1 MTEMLR
7 ITIADIAREAGVST
21 ATVDRVLN
29 NREGVR
35 APTRGRV
42 LGVAQRLGY
51 SDAGGAADPEARA
64 DSRPVALDFVIPGGS
79 KAFMDLFAG
88 HLGNQGLLAAGPVT
102 VRVHRFEGIDP
113 VALAETIERVAP
125 GSDGIGVVPV
135 DHPAVREA
143 LRRVIAGGAPVLTLI
158 SDIAGLPTVGYI
170 GIDNRAAGRL
180 AGYLLGRLMPPG
192 RTEVAL
198 FTGSLSYRGHEEREM
213 GFRHLLAEDF
223 PDLRIVEF
231 REVAED
237 SDRARAE
244 TSALLATRPALGGV
258 YNIGGGLRGIADAL
272 KKSGRAREIVVIGH
286 ELTEATRRYL
296 IEGTVDAV
304 IDQNPRVQAREAIER
319 LRRAALGQDVR
330 DWIGIRTQVIFRENV
345 PDI

>member
-51 SDAGGAADPEARA
+51 SEGGAAETDVRQ
-64 DSRPVALDFVIPGGS
+64 VALDFVIPGGS
-79 KAFMDLFAG
+79 KAFMDLFAA
-88 HLGNQGLLAAGPVT
+88 HLGEQGPMAAGPVT
-102 VRVHRFEGIDP
+102 LRVHRFAGIDP

-125 GSDGIGVVPV
+125 GSDGVGVVAV
-135 DHPAVREA
+135 DHPVVREA
-143 LRRVIAGGAPVLTLI
+143 LRRVIARGVPVLTLI
-158 SDIAGLPTVGYI
+158 SDIAGLPTIGYI

-198 FTGSLSYRGHEEREM
+198 FTGSHSYRGHEEREA

-231 REVAED
+231 REVAEN
-237 SDRARAE
+237 SDRSRAE
-244 TSALLATRPALGGV
+244 TRELLATRPALGGV
-258 YNIGGGLRGIADAL
+258 YNIGGGLRGISDAL
-272 KKSGRAREIVVIGH
+272 TEAGRGREIVFIGH

-296 IEGTVDAV
+296 IEGTVDAI